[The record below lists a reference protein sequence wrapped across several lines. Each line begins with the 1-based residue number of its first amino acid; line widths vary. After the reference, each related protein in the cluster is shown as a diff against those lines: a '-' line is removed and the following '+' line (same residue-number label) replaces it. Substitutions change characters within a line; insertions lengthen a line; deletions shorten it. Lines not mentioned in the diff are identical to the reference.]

1 MEYTNIMNLPSS
13 IVKAVTNDPYDAGAS
28 DISVTSLIGPARK
41 RQLTI
46 KHKDELTEDV
56 ADRLFSLYGQI
67 VHGIFERADLTDD
80 DIITERRMFI
90 ERHGWRLSG
99 RFDRFVLENHTILQ
113 DYKFTSLW
121 TVKDGCKPEHE
132 QQLNIYRLMLQEHG
146 YTVDGLQI
154 IAILRDWSKMRAQRD
169 PGYPQKPVVIVDVPI
184 WDKEKTEA
192 YITERLTVHG
202 NAQTELPECTA
213 EERWATEDC
222 WAVKKKGNKTAVK
235 GCAKIISED
244 EATTIADGLTDST
257 GKEHTFEF
265 RQGESKRCGNYCEA
279 SSFCEQWQELNPNKL
294 GL

>member
-1 MEYTNIMNLPSS
+1 MKYTNTLNLPSS

-67 VHGIFERADLTDD
+67 VHGIFERADLSDD
-80 DIITERRMFI
+80 EVITERRMFI

-99 RFDRFVLENHTILQ
+99 RFDRFVLANHTILQ
-113 DYKFTSLW
+113 DYKFTSLF

-132 QQLNIYRLMLQEHG
+132 QQLNIYRLMLIEHG

-154 IAILRDWSKMRAQRD
+154 IAVLRDWSKMRAQRD
-169 PGYPQKPVVIVDVPI
+169 PGYPQKPVVVVDVPI
-184 WDKEKTEA
+184 WSEEKTEA

-213 EERWATEDC
+213 EERWATEDI
-222 WAVKKKGNKTAVK
+222 WAVKKEGNKTA
-235 GCAKIISED
+235 AK
-244 EATTIADGLTDST
+244 
-257 GKEHTFEF
+257 
-265 RQGESKRCGNYCEA
+265 
-279 SSFCEQWQELNPNKL
+279 
-294 GL
+294 